1 MVYDVTNR
9 ESFDCLS
16 LWMNE
21 VEDYGNEGLKIILC
35 GNKID
40 LQDGR
45 QVTYEEGE
53 NWAETR
59 GLDFFETS
67 AKTNEEGCVD
77 HAFQMLIDNL
87 ADTVVKPAR
96 ESFINDMMRHR
107 ATTLQMV
114 KVEDKKGCCS
124 G

>member
-1 MVYDVTNR
+1 MT
-9 ESFDCLS
+9 
-16 LWMNE
+16 E
-21 VEDYGNEGLKIILC
+21 VEDYGNEDIKLILC

-40 LQDGR
+40 LEDQR
-45 QVTYEEGE
+45 QVTFEEGQE
-53 NWAETR
+53 WAHNR

-67 AKTNEEGCVD
+67 AKTNQEGCVD
-77 HAFQMLIDNL
+77 QAFQVLIDTL

-96 ESFINDMMRHR
+96 ESFINDMIRHR

-114 KVEDKKGCCS
+114 KPEEKKGCCS